1 MNDKLLYYFANLDI
15 RAILKES
22 ADQLIETLDLPE
34 MQAVDKIET
43 LNIPE
48 KLALETEDN
57 ESNLLNTLVRQTE
70 SKRPYEIQQTHLI
83 TLSLSIEPANY
94 LQALTNYLQAPA
106 SLLAA
111 PRNRAQRGNEIS
123 ADLNL

>member
-111 PRNRAQRGNEIS
+111 PRNRA
-123 ADLNL
+123 